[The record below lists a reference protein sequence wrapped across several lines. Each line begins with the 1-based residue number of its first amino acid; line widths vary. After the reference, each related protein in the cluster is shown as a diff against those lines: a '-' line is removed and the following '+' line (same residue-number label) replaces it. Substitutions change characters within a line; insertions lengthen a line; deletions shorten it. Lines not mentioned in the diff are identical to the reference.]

1 MKDLE
6 RTHIRAPFD
15 GRVRDRLVGVGQQIG
30 PGTTLGRIYATDVAE
45 VRLPISTR
53 ELPFVDL
60 PEREND
66 PPVRSHPSRCSRP

>member
-1 MKDLE
+1 MW
-6 RTHIRAPFD
+6 
-15 GRVRDRLVGVGQQIG
+15 DRLVGVGQQIG

-66 PPVRSHPSRCSRP
+66 PPVKVILEHLLSTLTTLIAGKQ